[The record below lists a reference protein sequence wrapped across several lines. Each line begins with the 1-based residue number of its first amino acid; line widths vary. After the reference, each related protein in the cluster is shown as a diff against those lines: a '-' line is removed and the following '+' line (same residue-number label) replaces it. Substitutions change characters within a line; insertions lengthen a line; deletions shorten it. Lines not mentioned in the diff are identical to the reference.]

1 MAEIQQAAIAAA
13 NWWTNQLAK
22 PTLNSFKICNNS
34 TSGYLMTLAS
44 LSNAKS
50 HLATKELL
58 KDFCDELSKQ
68 IDLELSRTSAVY
80 LSCDTSPC
88 YILLGVADL
97 VGVKIAYFHITEIC
111 GLHLHLFEYKM
122 VMELTSCE
130 FSYMS
135 SKTI

>member
-68 IDLELSRTSAVY
+68 IDLELSRTSAFY

-97 VGVKIAYFHITEIC
+97 VGVKNCLFPYHRNMWITPTSVRVQDGYGADILGIFHI
-111 GLHLHLFEYKM
+111 
-122 VMELTSCE
+122 
-130 FSYMS
+130 
-135 SKTI
+135 